1 MGTLAS
7 KLQELMA
14 MRSQLQGEIEA
25 LQNKLAGLDMA
36 IAYFDPGSIEQEEDD
51 APKTSV
57 KNTLIALLEE
67 AGMKGLN
74 SSLAIQK
81 AARRG
86 IKLERGSVSSMLS
99 RFKRDGIA
107 CYDGERYRL
116 KQYLDKG
123 FGDAMED
130 MAAA

>member
-14 MRSQLQGEIEA
+14 KRSQLQGEIEA
-25 LQNKLAGLDMA
+25 LQNKLAGLEIA
-36 IAYFDPGSIEQEEDD
+36 IAYLDSGSIEREDD

-67 AGMKGLN
+67 AGAKGLN
-74 SSLAIQK
+74 SALAIQK

-107 CYDGERYRL
+107 YYDGERYRL
-116 KQYLDKG
+116 KQYVDKG
-123 FGDAMED
+123 FGDARED
-130 MAAA
+130 LAAA